1 MGADSYGFFICGN
14 SSTFIHF
21 IIIEISLFRILI
33 LLNSSFIYRLKKLS
47 KRNYYSIQVFHGP
60 ILLLIKIIDKT
71 KTMNTK
77 EIDQKF

>member
-1 MGADSYGFFICGN
+1 M
-14 SSTFIHF
+14 
-21 IIIEISLFRILI
+21 IIEISLFRILI
-33 LLNSSFIYRLKKLS
+33 LLNTSFIYRLKKLS

>member
-1 MGADSYGFFICGN
+1 M
-14 SSTFIHF
+14 
-21 IIIEISLFRILI
+21 IIEISLFRILI
-33 LLNSSFIYRLKKLS
+33 LLNSSFIYRFKKLS

>member
-1 MGADSYGFFICGN
+1 M
-14 SSTFIHF
+14 
-21 IIIEISLFRILI
+21 IIEISLFRILI

-47 KRNYYSIQVFHGP
+47 KRNYNSIQVFHGP